1 MSTLETVANKLKK
14 GEAISAVQYV
24 RLEHF
29 SEKKRDRIMSDNGT
43 RICRNILNENPNITL
58 AEKPYIDRNFS
69 TRDLADR
76 EELVKM
82 FIRLEEGDINLVLVD
97 DIHELASS
105 FADAITTEDT
115 LFGDF
120 DVVVLDLKHG
130 VLYDSAME
138 FKEEFYLKMMI
149 DAYVLRNM

>member
-29 SEKKRDRIMSDNGT
+29 SEKKRDRIMADNGT

-82 FIRLEEGDINLVLVD
+82 FIRLEAGDVNLVLVD
-97 DIHELASS
+97 DIHELASGY
-105 FADAITTEDT
+105 AEAMTTEDI
-115 LFGDF
+115 LFGCF
-120 DVVVLDLKHG
+120 DVVVLDMKHG
-130 VLYDSAME
+130 ILYDSAVE
-138 FKEEFYLKMMI
+138 FMKEYYLQIMI
-149 DAYVLRNM
+149 DAWASHNL